1 MSKVKEAIENMRRK
15 IMPKSKVVE
24 NEEIKEPEETPETPE
39 TNEVSTPED
48 LEAIK
53 AQFEEEKQAKAAAE
67 AALTEKDAVEKE
79 ITRDGL
85 PKEAFA
91 IVGDPEDP
99 ETWKLPHH
107 NKAIFK
113 ALRSRFD
120 IEKTVSWYRMPAAVA
135 ALSRGGYRGE
145 RVQASE
151 EDIIQAARH
160 LARHYE
166 KAGKSVPDT
175 LGALI

>member
-1 MSKVKEAIENMRRK
+1 MSKVKGVLSTIRRKIMSKSKVKEAIEK
-15 IMPKSKVVE
+15 QIT
-24 NEEIKEPEETPETPE
+24 KE
-39 TNEVSTPED
+39 
-48 LEAIK
+48 
-53 AQFEEEKQAKAAAE
+53 
-67 AALTEKDAVEKE
+67 
-79 ITRDGL
+79 GL

-107 NKAIFK
+107 TRAIFRY
-113 ALRSRFD
+113 LQGRID
-120 IEKTVSWYRMPAAVA
+120 LEKTVDWDRMPAAVA

-145 RVQASE
+145 RVQASA

-166 KAGKSVPDT
+166 KAGKPVPDT
-175 LGALI
+175 LGALL